1 MSPGGSL
8 FRGAAL
14 EVPDDSLEAC
24 PAAPTAPFNWVR
36 FLVEGRELAR
46 WRRSAVGR
54 GAVGA
59 PRFPG
64 GVVLLRV
71 RGRCSAPFPAP
82 ARQSV
87 HAVLPHTAYRRRSPE
102 VFGLSRQ
109 GLPALGETTIPYRP
123 TRPNSFGVKWSS
135 AHQPK
140 DRLRRWRLLKNS
152 ATRIRT

>member
-1 MSPGGSL
+1 MPGL
-8 FRGAAL
+8 ALRG
-14 EVPDDSLEAC
+14 
-24 PAAPTAPFNWVR
+24 R
-36 FLVEGRELAR
+36 HILVEGRELAR

-87 HAVLPHTAYRRRSPE
+87 HAVLPHTAYRRRSPA
-102 VFGLSRQ
+102 VFGFSRQ
-109 GLPALGETTIPYRP
+109 GMPALGETTIPYRP
-123 TRPNSFGVKWSS
+123 IRPNSFGVKVSI

-140 DRLRRWRLLKNS
+140 DRLRRGGFVQEKAARHPPEGPIFLERLG
-152 ATRIRT
+152 

>member
-1 MSPGGSL
+1 MQRHAL
-8 FRGAAL
+8 GAAEL
-14 EVPDDSLEAC
+14 PSSGPKEHSARNPL
-24 PAAPTAPFNWVR
+24 
-36 FLVEGRELAR
+36 EGRELAR
-46 WRRSAVGR
+46 WRGSAVGR

-59 PRFPG
+59 PRFPV

-87 HAVLPHTAYRRRSPE
+87 HAVLPHTAYRRRSLA
-102 VFGLSRQ
+102 VFGFSRQ

-123 TRPNSFGVKWSS
+123 INPNSFGVKVSI

-140 DRLRRWRLLKNS
+140 KRLRRWRLLKNS
-152 ATRIRT
+152 AMRIRT